1 MGVLDRFRLDG
12 RVALVTGGSK
22 GLGEAM
28 ALGLAEAG
36 AKVVITSRHA
46 DECEETA
53 QRIIDA
59 TGGDILALEGDVTDK
74 GEVEANVAETLD
86 RFGQL
91 DILVNNAGTN
101 VRTGTIDLPL
111 EDWQRI
117 VDVNLTGPFIC
128 AQACL
133 PHMVEQRYGRIINL
147 SSIFGAVGFPSR
159 SPYTATKGGLLNM
172 TRAWALEF
180 ANDGITVNAICP
192 GPFDTPMNRPLRDDP
207 VAYQTFVS
215 KIPMGRWGDLEEL
228 SSVAVFLAS
237 EASSYVTGSA
247 LFVDG
252 GWTAQ

>member
-1 MGVLDRFRLDG
+1 LGILDRFGLDG

-36 AKVVITSRHA
+36 AKVAITSRHA

-59 TGGDILALEGDVTDK
+59 TGADILALEGDVTDK
-74 GEVEANVAETLD
+74 AQVEANVADTLAH
-86 RFGQL
+86 FGQL

-101 VRTGTIDLPL
+101 VRTGTIELPL

-133 PHMVEQRYGRIINL
+133 PHMVARGYGRIINL

>member
-1 MGVLDRFRLDG
+1 LSVLDRFRLDG
-12 RVALVTGGSK
+12 RVAFITGGSK

-28 ALGLAEAG
+28 ALGFSEAG

-53 QRIIDA
+53 QRVIDA
-59 TGGDILALEGDVTDK
+59 TGGEVLALEGDVTDK
-74 GEVEANVAETLD
+74 AQVHANVAEAVAAY
-86 RFGQL
+86 GGV

-101 VRTGTIDLPL
+101 VRVGTVDLAL

-117 VDVNLTGPFIC
+117 VDVNLTGPFLC
-128 AQACL
+128 GQAVL
-133 PHMVEQRYGRIINL
+133 PIMIEKGYGRIINL
-147 SSIFGAVGFPSR
+147 SSIFGAVGFPER
-159 SPYTATKGGLLNM
+159 TPYTATKGGLLNM

-180 ANDGITVNAICP
+180 AKDGITVNALCP

-207 VAYQTFVS
+207 EVYQKFVA

-228 SSVAVFLAS
+228 ASTAVFLAS
-237 EASSYVTGSA
+237 DASSYVTGSA

>member
-1 MGVLDRFRLDG
+1 LGVLDRFRLDG

-36 AKVVITSRHA
+36 AKVVVTSRHA

-74 GEVEANVAETLD
+74 AQVEANVADTLAH
-86 RFGQL
+86 FGQI

-133 PHMVEQRYGRIINL
+133 PHMVERRYGRIINL

-159 SPYTATKGGLLNM
+159 SPYTATKGGLLNI

>member
-1 MGVLDRFRLDG
+1 MSVLDRFRLDG

-28 ALGLAEAG
+28 ARGFAEAG
-36 AKVVITSRHA
+36 AKVAITSRHA

-53 QRIIDA
+53 HRVADA
-59 TGGDILALEGDVTDK
+59 TDGEVLALQGDVTDK
-74 GEVEANVAETLD
+74 AQVDANVAEVVAAY
-86 RFGQL
+86 GSV

-101 VRTGTIDLPL
+101 VRLGTIELPV
-111 EDWQRI
+111 EEWQRI
-117 VDVNLTGPFIC
+117 VDVNLTGPFLC
-128 AQACL
+128 GQAVL
-133 PHMVEQRYGRIINL
+133 PVMVEQGYGRIINL
-147 SSIFGAVGFPSR
+147 SSIFGAVGFPAR

-180 ANDGITVNAICP
+180 AKDGITVNALCP

-207 VAYQTFVS
+207 EAYQTFVS

-228 SSVAVFLAS
+228 ASTAVFLAS
-237 EASSYVTGSA
+237 DASSYVTGSA

>member
-12 RVALVTGGSK
+12 RIALVTGGSK

-28 ALGLAEAG
+28 ALGMAEAG
-36 AKVVITSRHA
+36 AKVVITSRHL

-53 QRIIDA
+53 HRVIDA
-59 TGGDILALEGDVTDK
+59 TGAEVLALQGDVTDK
-74 GEVEANVAETLD
+74 SQVQGNVAAALE
-86 RFGQL
+86 RFGRL

-101 VRTGTIDLPL
+101 VRTGTIDLAL

-128 AQACL
+128 AQAVL
-133 PHMVEQRYGRIINL
+133 PTMIEQGYGRIINM

-159 SPYTATKGGLLNM
+159 TPYAATKGGLLNM

-180 ANDGITVNAICP
+180 AQTGVTVNAICP
-192 GPFDTPMNRPLRDDP
+192 GPFDTPMNRPLRDNP
-207 VAYQTFVS
+207 EVYKAFIA

-228 SSVAVFLAS
+228 SATAVFLAS
-237 EASSYVTGSA
+237 DAASYMTGSA

>member
-1 MGVLDRFRLDG
+1 
-12 RVALVTGGSK
+12 
-22 GLGEAM
+22 M

-36 AKVVITSRHA
+36 AKVAITSRHA

-59 TGGDILALEGDVTDK
+59 TGADILALEGDVTDK
-74 GEVEANVAETLD
+74 AQVEANVADTLAH
-86 RFGQL
+86 FGQL

-101 VRTGTIDLPL
+101 VRTGTIELPL

-133 PHMVEQRYGRIINL
+133 PHMVARGYGRIINL

>member
-1 MGVLDRFRLDG
+1 
-12 RVALVTGGSK
+12 
-22 GLGEAM
+22 M